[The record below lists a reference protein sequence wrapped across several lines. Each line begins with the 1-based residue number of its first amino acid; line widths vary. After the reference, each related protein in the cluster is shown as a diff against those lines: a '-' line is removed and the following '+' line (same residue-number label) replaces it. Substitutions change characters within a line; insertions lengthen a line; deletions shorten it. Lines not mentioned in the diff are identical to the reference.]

1 MHLLRVSLLLNPP
14 PHTPTTFPPHAPPMP
29 GELLVSSAPMEVD
42 SASSSSTTTL
52 TLQKKLAGNVAKNTI
67 DLYLI
72 SDEDA
77 HYEQEILRDPY
88 SSLKPWMRYIEYKM
102 KTGSIQEQV
111 FVFER
116 ACKTLPRSY
125 KLWKMV
131 CFYSRPGTLFFC
143 NCLADASWPR

>member
-1 MHLLRVSLLLNPP
+1 
-14 PHTPTTFPPHAPPMP
+14 MP
-29 GELLVSSAPMEVD
+29 GELLVSAPMEVD
-42 SASSSSTTTL
+42 SSSATTTL
-52 TLQKKLAGNVAKNTI
+52 LVSRKLNVGNIASVGKNTI
-67 DLYLI
+67 DLFLI

-88 SSLKPWMRYIEYKM
+88 SSLKPWLRYIEYKI

-111 FVFER
+111 FIFER

-131 CFYSRPGTLFFC
+131 GHALF
-143 NCLADASWPR
+143 

>member
-1 MHLLRVSLLLNPP
+1 MD
-14 PHTPTTFPPHAPPMP
+14 
-29 GELLVSSAPMEVD
+29 VD
-42 SASSSSTTTL
+42 LSSTVTKTVS
-52 TLQKKLAGNVAKNTI
+52 QARVDVAQNTI

-88 SSLKPWMRYIEYKM
+88 SSIKPWLRYIEHKT

-116 ACKTLPRSY
+116 ACKALPRSY

-131 CFYSRPGTLFFC
+131 CHIRFPFLRALTDHVVVPRPPGQ
-143 NCLADASWPR
+143 ARIASQPRQVPGGIQQGQ

>member
-1 MHLLRVSLLLNPP
+1 
-14 PHTPTTFPPHAPPMP
+14 MP
-29 GELLVSSAPMEVD
+29 GELLVSAPMEVD
-42 SASSSSTTTL
+42 SPSVTTTTL
-52 TLQKKLAGNVAKNTI
+52 LVSKKLANVGNIASVGKNTI
-67 DLYLI
+67 DLFLI

-88 SSLKPWMRYIEYKM
+88 SSLKPWLRYIEYKI

-116 ACKTLPRSY
+116 ACKALPRSY

-131 CFYSRPGTLFFC
+131 GHALLFTNTESWSF
-143 NCLADASWPR
+143 ADASFL

>member
-1 MHLLRVSLLLNPP
+1 
-14 PHTPTTFPPHAPPMP
+14 MP
-29 GELLVSSAPMEVD
+29 GELLVPASMEVD
-42 SASSSSTTTL
+42 PSSATTTL
-52 TLQKKLAGNVAKNTI
+52 LVSKKLSNIGNIASVGKNTI
-67 DLYLI
+67 DLFLI

-88 SSLKPWMRYIEYKM
+88 SSLKPWLRYIEHKI

-116 ACKTLPRSY
+116 ACKALPRSY

-131 CFYSRPGTLFFC
+131 SAIFFPFLFFFLFLFS
-143 NCLADASWPR
+143 NFPSFSLANALSPI

>member
-1 MHLLRVSLLLNPP
+1 
-14 PHTPTTFPPHAPPMP
+14 MP
-29 GELLVSSAPMEVD
+29 GELLVSTQMEVD
-42 SASSSSTTTL
+42 SSSATTTTTL
-52 TLQKKLAGNVAKNTI
+52 LVPRKLTNAGNIANAGKNTI
-67 DLYLI
+67 DLFLI

-102 KTGSIQEQV
+102 KTGSVQEQV

-131 CFYSRPGTLFFC
+131 GHVPFSRKELINTC
-143 NCLADASWPR
+143 NSLLTRRLR